1 MFSGTTMP
9 WKTSMKKKYVS
20 LWIQN
25 ILVGVRKGMLYWQS
39 CKKATIAAS
48 TLIREAFENTYMSL
62 FFVKRKV
69 ENLPGK
75 KCFLLGI
82 AQISSH
88 PKLGR
93 QVPFFSR
100 KSKIICR
107 VWSPDFQVYGFDFFA
122 SLCSSSAGQAR
133 PR

>member
-39 CKKATIAAS
+39 CKKATIAAF
-48 TLIREAFENTYMSL
+48 TLIREDFENISVSL
-62 FFVKRKV
+62 FCRRTFR
-69 ENLPGK
+69 GK
-75 KCFLLGI
+75 NVFFWAMLKFPLTPIWAGK
-82 AQISSH
+82 SS
-88 PKLGR
+88 L
-93 QVPFFSR
+93 FSG

-107 VWSPDFQVYGFDFFA
+107 VWSPAFQVYGFYFFA

>member
-1 MFSGTTMP
+1 MFSGTMMP

-39 CKKATIAAS
+39 CKKATIAAF
-48 TLIREAFENTYMSL
+48 TLIREAFENTSVFL
-62 FFVKRKV
+62 FCQT

-82 AQISSH
+82 AQIAGGGVGGMHQKAIVSLLSIPVEH
-88 PKLGR
+88 LKVLMTDYCIHK
-93 QVPFFSR
+93 F
-100 KSKIICR
+100 IIDRNCTTNI
-107 VWSPDFQVYGFDFFA
+107 
-122 SLCSSSAGQAR
+122 AR
-133 PR
+133 LISE